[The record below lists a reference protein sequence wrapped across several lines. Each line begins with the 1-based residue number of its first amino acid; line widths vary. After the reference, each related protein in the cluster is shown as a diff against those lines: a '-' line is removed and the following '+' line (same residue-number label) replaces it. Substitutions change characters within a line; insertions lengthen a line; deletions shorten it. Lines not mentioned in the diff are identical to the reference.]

1 MRPAGNQIK
10 AHISNLNGMSGI
22 GRIDNGTQSFSQTV
36 ASGFLF
42 FPGSVEKSPVLFQLS
57 KKLNGG
63 NPIVIARNEKPGFF
77 QTGHYRRHLIGVEV
91 RSTGKISNKK
101 DKIIIGIVE
110 PVCVLLIPV
119 SVYIADQSYSN
130 HPVLPANMNWQQDS
144 AVANCLNMNKKI
156 HDLLKGIY
164 LFKHFTQD
172 EISKIAKIVKEVPYA
187 PRAII
192 FYDQDPA
199 TAMYV
204 VEYGSARLTKH
215 VSADDHE
222 LATMGPGSHFGELP
236 FLDGSKRSG
245 TMEAIEQT
253 MILEIPFDALKQAL
267 DSDNKMAADFYRE
280 VAHFLALRLRKISQD
295 FSELKER
302 TLKH

>member
-1 MRPAGNQIK
+1 
-10 AHISNLNGMSGI
+10 
-22 GRIDNGTQSFSQTV
+22 
-36 ASGFLF
+36 
-42 FPGSVEKSPVLFQLS
+42 
-57 KKLNGG
+57 
-63 NPIVIARNEKPGFF
+63 
-77 QTGHYRRHLIGVEV
+77 
-91 RSTGKISNKK
+91 
-101 DKIIIGIVE
+101 
-110 PVCVLLIPV
+110 
-119 SVYIADQSYSN
+119 
-130 HPVLPANMNWQQDS
+130 MNWQQDS